1 MRRQVS
7 AAEFKKIKHI
17 ETLFNQYR
25 QHPEFFLSWIAKI
38 IDRSKRGNVL
48 YGIDTHRHFF
58 FVQYPNGL
66 VSTFPNDSF
75 TIKEALKE
83 NFYFPHSM
91 SWFRTTQQFA
101 GGTVGRM
108 MKILYYR
115 DPSTKEA
122 YISFV
127 PDEINKAD
135 DAMAWKFHMT
145 RDEYDGLHVE
155 A

>member
-7 AAEFKKIKHI
+7 ATEFRKIKHI
-17 ETLFNQYR
+17 EILFNQYR

-38 IDRSKRGNVL
+38 IDKSKRGNVL

-66 VSTFPNDSF
+66 VSTFPDDLF
-75 TIKEALKE
+75 TTKEALKDFNE
-83 NFYFPHSM
+83 LAIDSDEFLTSLG
-91 SWFRTTQQFA
+91 RTT
-101 GGTVGRM
+101 GRM

-115 DPSTKEA
+115 DPSTKKT

-135 DAMAWKFHMT
+135 DAMAWKFHLT
-145 RDEYDGLHVE
+145 RAEYDRLHIE

>member
-7 AAEFKKIKHI
+7 ATEFRKIKHI
-17 ETLFNQYR
+17 EILFNQYR

-38 IDRSKRGNVL
+38 IDKSKRGNVL
-48 YGIDTHRHFF
+48 YGIDTHRDFF
-58 FVQYPNGL
+58 PVQYPNGL
-66 VSTFPNDSF
+66 VSTFPSDAPQPVELTYPDSIMDF
-75 TIKEALKE
+75 SDLLR
-83 NFYFPHSM
+83 Y
-91 SWFRTTQQFA
+91 
-101 GGTVGRM
+101 GTRM

-115 DPSTKEA
+115 DPSTKKT

-135 DAMAWKFHMT
+135 DAMAWKFHLT
-145 RDEYDGLHVE
+145 RAEYDRLHVE

>member
-7 AAEFKKIKHI
+7 AAEFRIIKHI

-38 IDRSKRGNVL
+38 IDKSKRGNVL
-48 YGIDTHRHFF
+48 YGIDTHRRFF
-58 FVQYPNGL
+58 PVQYPNGL
-66 VSTFPNDSF
+66 VSTFPDDLF
-75 TIKEALKE
+75 TTKEALKDFNE
-83 NFYFPHSM
+83 LAIDSDEFLTSLG
-91 SWFRTTQQFA
+91 RTT
-101 GGTVGRM
+101 GRM
-108 MKILYYR
+108 MKILYYC
-115 DPSTKEA
+115 DPSTKKT

-135 DAMAWKFHMT
+135 DAMAWKFHLT
-145 RDEYDGLHVE
+145 RAEYDRLHIE

>member
-66 VSTFPNDSF
+66 VSTFPSDAPQPVELTYPDWIMDFSD
-75 TIKEALKE
+75 LLR
-83 NFYFPHSM
+83 Y
-91 SWFRTTQQFA
+91 
-101 GGTVGRM
+101 GTRM

-115 DPSTKEA
+115 DPSTKKT

>member
-7 AAEFKKIKHI
+7 ATEFRKIKHI
-17 ETLFNQYR
+17 EILFNQYR

-38 IDRSKRGNVL
+38 IDKSKRGNVL
-48 YGIDTHRHFF
+48 YGIDTHRDFF
-58 FVQYPNGL
+58 PVQYPNGL
-66 VSTFPNDSF
+66 VSTFPSDAPQPVELTYPDWIMDFSD
-75 TIKEALKE
+75 LLR
-83 NFYFPHSM
+83 Y
-91 SWFRTTQQFA
+91 
-101 GGTVGRM
+101 GTRM

-115 DPSTKEA
+115 DPSTKKT

-135 DAMAWKFHMT
+135 DAMAWKFHLT
-145 RDEYDGLHVE
+145 RAEYDRLHVE

>member
-7 AAEFKKIKHI
+7 ATEFRKIKHI
-17 ETLFNQYR
+17 EILFNQYR

-38 IDRSKRGNVL
+38 IDKSKRGNVL
-48 YGIDTHRHFF
+48 YGIDTHRDFF
-58 FVQYPNGL
+58 PVQYPNGL
-66 VSTFPNDSF
+66 VSTFPSDAPQPVELTYPDWIMDFSD
-75 TIKEALKE
+75 LLR
-83 NFYFPHSM
+83 Y
-91 SWFRTTQQFA
+91 
-101 GGTVGRM
+101 GTRM

-115 DPSTKEA
+115 DPSTKKT

-135 DAMAWKFHMT
+135 DAMAWKFHLT
-145 RDEYDGLHVE
+145 RAEYDRLHIE

>member
-7 AAEFKKIKHI
+7 ATEFRKIKHI
-17 ETLFNQYR
+17 EILFNQYR

-48 YGIDTHRHFF
+48 YGIDTHRDFF
-58 FVQYPNGL
+58 PVQYPNGL
-66 VSTFPNDSF
+66 VSTFPSDAPQPVELTYPDWIMDFSD
-75 TIKEALKE
+75 LLR
-83 NFYFPHSM
+83 Y
-91 SWFRTTQQFA
+91 
-101 GGTVGRM
+101 GTRM

>member
-7 AAEFKKIKHI
+7 AAEFRIIKHI

-25 QHPEFFLSWIAKI
+25 RHPEFFLSWIAKI
-38 IDRSKRGNVL
+38 IDKSKRGNVL
-48 YGIDTHRHFF
+48 YGIDTHRRFF
-58 FVQYPNGL
+58 PVQYPNGL
-66 VSTFPNDSF
+66 VSTFPSDAPQPVELTYPDWIMDFSD
-75 TIKEALKE
+75 LLR
-83 NFYFPHSM
+83 Y
-91 SWFRTTQQFA
+91 
-101 GGTVGRM
+101 GTRM

-115 DPSTKEA
+115 DPSTKKT

-135 DAMAWKFHMT
+135 DAMAWKFHLT
-145 RDEYDGLHVE
+145 RAEYDRLHVE

>member
-7 AAEFKKIKHI
+7 AAEFRIIKHI

-25 QHPEFFLSWIAKI
+25 RHPEFFLSWIAKI
-38 IDRSKRGNVL
+38 IDKSKRGNVL
-48 YGIDTHRHFF
+48 YGIDTHRDFF
-58 FVQYPNGL
+58 PVQYPNGL
-66 VSTFPNDSF
+66 VSTFPSDAPQPVELTYPDSIMDF
-75 TIKEALKE
+75 SDLLR
-83 NFYFPHSM
+83 Y
-91 SWFRTTQQFA
+91 
-101 GGTVGRM
+101 GTRM

-115 DPSTKEA
+115 DPSTKKT

-135 DAMAWKFHMT
+135 DAMAWKFHIT
-145 RDEYDGLHVE
+145 RDEYDRLHVE

>member
-7 AAEFKKIKHI
+7 AAEFRIIKHI

-38 IDRSKRGNVL
+38 IDKSKRGNVL
-48 YGIDTHRHFF
+48 YGIDTHRDFF
-58 FVQYPNGL
+58 PVQYPNGL
-66 VSTFPNDSF
+66 VSTFPSDAPQPVELTYPDSIMDF
-75 TIKEALKE
+75 SGLLR
-83 NFYFPHSM
+83 Y
-91 SWFRTTQQFA
+91 
-101 GGTVGRM
+101 GTRM

-115 DPSTKEA
+115 DPSTKKT

-135 DAMAWKFHMT
+135 DAMAWKFHLT
-145 RDEYDGLHVE
+145 RAEYDRLHVE

>member
-1 MRRQVS
+1 MQQVS
-7 AAEFKKIKHI
+7 ADEFENTKYI
-17 ETLFNQYR
+17 ETLFKQY
-25 QHPEFFLSWIAKI
+25 HKDPYFFLSWFCKI
-38 IDRSKRGNVL
+38 IDKSKRGNTL
-48 YGIDTHRHFF
+48 YGVDTHRRYFY
-58 FVQYPNGL
+58 VQYPNGL
-66 VSTFPNDSF
+66 VSTFPSDAPQPVEL
-75 TIKEALKE
+75 T
-83 NFYFPHSM
+83 FPDWMTPLWNGAS
-91 SWFRTTQQFA
+91 QQV
-101 GGTVGRM
+101 GTRM

-115 DPSTKEA
+115 DPSTKKT

>member
-38 IDRSKRGNVL
+38 IDKSKRGNVL
-48 YGIDTHRHFF
+48 YGIDTHRRFF
-58 FVQYPNGL
+58 PVQYPNGL
-66 VSTFPNDSF
+66 VSTFPDDLF
-75 TIKEALKE
+75 TTKEALKDFNE
-83 NFYFPHSM
+83 LAIDSDEFLTSLG
-91 SWFRTTQQFA
+91 RTT
-101 GGTVGRM
+101 GRM

-135 DAMAWKFHMT
+135 EAMAWKFHLT
-145 RDEYDGLHVE
+145 PEEYDRLNIE